1 MKKRSIALLVLLVFS
16 FSLVL
21 TACGGSKDNSNASS
35 NSGSQDSKTYEI
47 KVATW
52 FDPGHPLI
60 ESLEVFKE
68 KVEAGTN
75 GNVKVSIFP
84 SSQLGS
90 EDTFIDSVKA
100 GTVEMGIPG
109 TMINTY
115 APLIAVAEK
124 PYLFKSWEHAKRAY
138 LEENLL
144 ERMSEGIVE
153 KAGFRILG
161 ASVNGWRMLSS
172 SKPIN
177 TFEDIAGQRIRVPNV
192 PYYIKMVEAW
202 GATATPMSLSELF
215 TALEQ
220 KVVDGQDNPY
230 ATVRASSFY
239 EVQPYMVHTAHLFTP
254 NFWIINEKFF
264 QSLPEEYQ
272 KVVTEAAD
280 EAIKYNWKISEE
292 RENDDKKFIES
303 QGVKIVMPDEEFRTK
318 LIESQK
324 VNDEWWF
331 TNYPGSKELV
341 EWIDSLE

>member
-1 MKKRSIALLVLLVFS
+1 MKKRSTALLVLLVFS
-16 FSLVL
+16 LSLVL
-21 TACGGSKDNSNASS
+21 TACGGSKSA
-35 NSGSQDSKTYEI
+35 DSEGAKTYEI

-60 ESLEVFKE
+60 ESLELFKE
-68 KVEAGTN
+68 KVEAGTD

-100 GTVEMGIPG
+100 GTVEMGISG

-124 PYLFKSWEHAKRAY
+124 PYLFESWEHAKRAY
-138 LEENLL
+138 LEEGLVDI
-144 ERMSEGIVE
+144 MAEGIIE
-153 KAGFRILG
+153 KAGFRVLG
-161 ASVNGWRMLSS
+161 ASVNGWRMLSC

-177 TFEDIAGQRIRVPNV
+177 SFEDIKGLRIRVPNV
-192 PYYIKMVEAW
+192 PYYIEMVEAW

-220 KVVDGQDNPY
+220 RVVDGQDNPY

-239 EVQPYMVHTAHLFTP
+239 EVQPYMVHTGHLFTP
-254 NFWIINEKFF
+254 NFWILNEKFF

-272 KVVTEAAD
+272 TVITEAAD
-280 EAIKYNWKISEE
+280 EAIRYNWKISEE
-292 RENDDKKFIES
+292 REEADKKFLEE
-303 QGVKIVMPDEEFRTK
+303 QGVKIVMPDEEFRRK
-318 LIESQK
+318 LVESQK
-324 VNDEWWF
+324 VNDQWWF
-331 TNYPGSKELV
+331 ETYPGSEELV
-341 EWIDSLE
+341 EFINSLK